1 MALKASQRWL
11 IALAVVAGLALIAT
25 SWWRVDQRI
34 RAERRDSEGLRQV
47 QAVLDEFRRGLPREY
62 APGLMLE
69 QVNFEGQALV
79 MTIRSLNRRATP
91 GDPAI
96 AQVAQAEKA
105 MMLPLCDQPDVLYL
119 LARGVVITR
128 RFVDADNRRFFEIT
142 LTSADCAR

>member
-1 MALKASQRWL
+1 MPGKASQRWMV
-11 IALAVVAGLALIAT
+11 ALAVVAGLALLAA

-34 RAERRDSEGLRQV
+34 RAERRDSEGVREV
-47 QAVLDEFRRGLPREY
+47 QAVLEQFRRGLPQEY

-69 QVNFEGQALV
+69 EVGFEGQNLV
-79 MTIRSLNRRATP
+79 MTIRSLKRRANP
-91 GDPAI
+91 DDPLI

-105 MMLPLCDQPDVLYL
+105 LMLPLCDQPDVLYL

-128 RFVDADNRRFFEIT
+128 RFIDAENRRFFEIT